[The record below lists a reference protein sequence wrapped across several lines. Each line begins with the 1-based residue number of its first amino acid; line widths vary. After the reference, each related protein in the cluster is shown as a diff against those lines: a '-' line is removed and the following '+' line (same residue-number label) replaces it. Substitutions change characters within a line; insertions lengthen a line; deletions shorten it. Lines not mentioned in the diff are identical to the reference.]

1 MKLVVIDGGSQSVY
15 RFEMPEVLIGRS
27 IENDLR
33 LNSGLVSRRHCRIT
47 VDNGAV
53 WIEDLSS
60 ANGTVY
66 KGERIARTRI
76 ADHDEFLVGG
86 SRIRIEL
93 DASEAPKGE
102 NPATMPI
109 EGLQTQDGTG
119 DKDVDRLATFARIA
133 TLLAAETEL
142 KPLLEL
148 IVDSAVALIEAERGF
163 LLLAQKSDVPAGP
176 LDFAD
181 FEVRRNQD
189 FWRHIQTFAP
199 SWDAMIDEF
208 NGRTGVL
215 AD

>member
-148 IVDSAVALIEAERGF
+148 IVKSNGHLSLSSIADVGCDHGMLALGLACVVLRMEA
-163 LLLAQKSDVPAGP
+163 LAPAATSSSSTTTTTDAGRP
-176 LDFAD
+176 
-181 FEVRRNQD
+181 RRRQ
-189 FWRHIQTFAP
+189 
-199 SWDAMIDEF
+199 
-208 NGRTGVL
+208 
-215 AD
+215 